1 MLKLFKE
8 LFIKEY
14 QFDET
19 ETLIKD
25 VVKSLLKQK
34 DTEAITAPISMTYYI
49 RNYRM
54 EYFIKTD
61 GETIMITNH
70 KFTFKQKMSIKFS
83 EIIMNIIRDFM
94 ETNRKEFEN
103 SVKEFENS
111 VFKNQLEM
119 LKNIKESLET
129 QK

>member
-1 MLKLFKE
+1 MLKLFKK

-25 VVKSLLKQK
+25 VVKNLLKQK
-34 DTEAITAPISMTYYI
+34 DTEAMTAPISMTYYI
-49 RNYRM
+49 RNDRM

-61 GETIMITNH
+61 GESIMITNH
-70 KFTFKQKMSIKFS
+70 KFTFKEKMGIKFS
-83 EIIMNIIRDFM
+83 EIITDIIKDFM

-103 SVKEFENS
+103 SV
-111 VFKNQLEM
+111 FKNQLEL
-119 LKNIKESLET
+119 LKNIKESLEN
-129 QK
+129 QN

>member
-1 MLKLFKE
+1 MLKLFKK

-25 VVKSLLKQK
+25 VVKNLLKQK
-34 DTEAITAPISMTYYI
+34 DTEAMTAPISMTYYI
-49 RNYRM
+49 RNDRM

-61 GETIMITNH
+61 GESIMITNH
-70 KFTFKQKMSIKFS
+70 KFTFKEKMGVKFS
-83 EIIMNIIRDFM
+83 EIITDIIKDFM

-103 SVKEFENS
+103 SV
-111 VFKNQLEM
+111 FKNQLEL

>member
-1 MLKLFKE
+1 
-8 LFIKEY
+8 
-14 QFDET
+14 
-19 ETLIKD
+19 
-25 VVKSLLKQK
+25 
-34 DTEAITAPISMTYYI
+34 
-49 RNYRM
+49 M

-103 SVKEFENS
+103 SVKEFENN

>member
-1 MLKLFKE
+1 MLKLFKK

-14 QFDET
+14 QLDET

-25 VVKSLLKQK
+25 VVKNLLKQK
-34 DTEAITAPISMTYYI
+34 DTEAMTAPISMTYYI
-49 RNYRM
+49 RNDRM

-61 GETIMITNH
+61 GESIMITNH
-70 KFTFKQKMSIKFS
+70 KFTFKEKMGIKFS
-83 EIIMNIIRDFM
+83 EIITNIIKDFM

-103 SVKEFENS
+103 SV
-111 VFKNQLEM
+111 FKNQLEL

>member
-1 MLKLFKE
+1 MLKLFKK

-25 VVKSLLKQK
+25 VVKNLLKQK
-34 DTEAITAPISMTYYI
+34 DTEAMTAPISMTYYI
-49 RNYRM
+49 RNDRM

-61 GETIMITNH
+61 GESIMITNH
-70 KFTFKQKMSIKFS
+70 KFTFKEKMGVKFS
-83 EIIMNIIRDFM
+83 EIITDIIKDFM

-103 SVKEFENS
+103 SV
-111 VFKNQLEM
+111 FKNQLEL
-119 LKNIKESLET
+119 LKNIKENLEK
-129 QK
+129 QN

>member
-1 MLKLFKE
+1 MLKLFKK

-25 VVKSLLKQK
+25 VVKNLLKQK
-34 DTEAITAPISMTYYI
+34 DTEAMTAPISMTYYI
-49 RNYRM
+49 RNDRM

-61 GETIMITNH
+61 GESIMITNH
-70 KFTFKQKMSIKFS
+70 KFTFKEKMGIKFS
-83 EIIMNIIRDFM
+83 EIITDIIKDFM

-103 SVKEFENS
+103 SV
-111 VFKNQLEM
+111 FKNQLEL

>member
-1 MLKLFKE
+1 MLKLFKK

-14 QFDET
+14 QMDET

-25 VVKSLLKQK
+25 VVKNLLKQK
-34 DTEAITAPISMTYYI
+34 DTEAMTAPISMTYYI
-49 RNYRM
+49 RNDRM

-61 GETIMITNH
+61 GESIMITNH
-70 KFTFKQKMSIKFS
+70 KFTFKEKMGIKFS
-83 EIIMNIIRDFM
+83 EIITNIIKDFM

-103 SVKEFENS
+103 SV
-111 VFKNQLEM
+111 FKNQLEL

>member
-1 MLKLFKE
+1 MLKLFKK

-25 VVKSLLKQK
+25 VVKNLLKQK
-34 DTEAITAPISMTYYI
+34 DTEAMTAPISMTYYI
-49 RNYRM
+49 RNDRM

-61 GETIMITNH
+61 GESIMITNH
-70 KFTFKQKMSIKFS
+70 KFTFKEKMGVKFS
-83 EIIMNIIRDFM
+83 EIITDIIKDFM

-103 SVKEFENS
+103 SVFQ
-111 VFKNQLEM
+111 NQLEL
-119 LKNIKESLET
+119 LKNIKENLEK
-129 QK
+129 QN

>member
-1 MLKLFKE
+1 MLKLFKK

-14 QFDET
+14 QMDET

-25 VVKSLLKQK
+25 VVKNLLKQK
-34 DTEAITAPISMTYYI
+34 DTEAMTAPISMTYYI
-49 RNYRM
+49 RNDRM

-61 GETIMITNH
+61 GESIMITNH
-70 KFTFKQKMSIKFS
+70 KFTFKEKMGIKFS
-83 EIIMNIIRDFM
+83 EIITNIIKDFM

-103 SVKEFENS
+103 SV
-111 VFKNQLEM
+111 FKNQLEL

-129 QK
+129 QN